1 MRDHVGNL
9 SEPELLRLGVWNRL
23 GLFGIEPPSRKR
35 SRSKRISSTP
45 CPMEKKKKPSSL
57 FGRAIRDLAKTR
69 VDLDAKEGLSVSVP
83 EFLPGVV
90 NFIRTD
96 LEREGIFRLSGSESR
111 QRALRERLQTK
122 ESISDW
128 CSENMSVI
136 DAAALLKHWLRELP
150 DPLVPDV
157 YQDVMMRCCSLSS
170 EVDHALTLS
179 TCLLPDNSSSTM
191 SYLFRFFLDVTLKSE
206 FNKMDVRNLAIVLAP
221 SIFPL
226 VSKKGG
232 SLESTKNILN
242 LKTQIVEKLI
252 LNAKKI
258 CMVEG
263 ALAEDYSCTILK
275 IAPNFTSQS
284 EDNLDNENMDSNT
297 AGPSERRSRKKKKKH
312 RRSGS
317 LSRVI
322 TAFKGI
328 ISRSAT
334 PANRESAHPDPVQT
348 PDSFFYSPSLS
359 KNKRKAIL
367 AKDSDEVNNCCEEF
381 DKNYFHCSPKI
392 SKMETPLTPKVRGK
406 SFSVKRFKKK
416 KTLSKTKSNESTT
429 LVNFSPLRSRISLMS
444 RTPETPDVV
453 STIKADRD
461 LSDYEEIDL
470 RTPCTPKQQKNN
482 EECCSS
488 VENDEKVYKSSP
500 SFNYS
505 RFRKVPMTDRITKKE
520 MLISLPIPNLDSS
533 TRSLNN
539 SLRRGQP
546 NSLNTGLAKPSP
558 IKVEAP
564 GLKPRIKMSFCKPP
578 PPAEKS
584 QSTVKV
590 KKQDSLADLKKD
602 LSILIE
608 SSFGPET
615 NSSSLDE
622 ESTNNVKDIINKMKS
637 IEVNSGLSP
646 VTRSQLR
653 RQSSA
658 FEFARPEVSSQS
670 EGGGGVL
677 TRRQSSAFE
686 NENQTLKRGDTI
698 RSSLARK
705 NSSVKDL
712 VRRIERIKVPSFML
726 ITEGI
731 GGSSNTAPVVEESL
745 AEPEEHWVDATEF
758 FKTALSNSTEEQQDQ
773 FEGCKRSSIIRIR
786 NENRGKVSKSVETFT
801 QPHSNRRVSARMGVS
816 TTPSPF
822 VTKRRQQTGI
832 RTTTGAVKRH
842 VPKNTDT
849 NVSITNHGNKQ
860 TSNGKKSE
868 NGKPRGKNRNRKNG
882 RHLTIGYLG
891 EPVGNRSPLKERVNV
906 ITVQRSKS
914 AQNPIRNETSK
925 KKKKRQLQY
934 PSSENIPVQ
943 RSHSCK
949 KSELPNV
956 PMTLKHT
963 LYDNHSPKIDKV
975 KRNLSDRV
983 MTPTKGGLKN
993 EAIPYM
999 KSVRSKASSSK
1010 NIPSANLGAT
1020 PPK

>member
-1 MRDHVGNL
+1 MESIRALWYRASVSEEESLQTDFFNSL
-9 SEPELLRLGVWNRL
+9 SNGKE
-23 GLFGIEPPSRKR
+23 KR
-35 SRSKRISSTP
+35 SLRV
-45 CPMEKKKKPSSL
+45 SL
-57 FGRAIRDLAKTR
+57 DVLFEIWQKTR

-367 AKDSDEVNNCCEEF
+367 AKDSDE
-381 DKNYFHCSPKI
+381 I

-461 LSDYEEIDL
+461 LSDYEEKSIYEL
-470 RTPCTPKQQKNN
+470 LVLLNSKRIMKN
-482 EECCSS
+482 
-488 VENDEKVYKSSP
+488 VVVP
-500 SFNYS
+500 
-505 RFRKVPMTDRITKKE
+505 FRKVPMTDRITKKE

-602 LSILIE
+602 L
-608 SSFGPET
+608 
-615 NSSSLDE
+615 NE

-670 EGGGGVL
+670 EGGGG
-677 TRRQSSAFE
+677 
-686 NENQTLKRGDTI
+686 RGDTI

-731 GGSSNTAPVVEESL
+731 GGSSNTAPVHCL
-745 AEPEEHWVDATEF
+745 
-758 FKTALSNSTEEQQDQ
+758 NSTEEQQDQ

-963 LYDNHSPKIDKV
+963 LYDNPFS
-975 KRNLSDRV
+975 
-983 MTPTKGGLKN
+983 
-993 EAIPYM
+993 
-999 KSVRSKASSSK
+999 
-1010 NIPSANLGAT
+1010 
-1020 PPK
+1020 